1 MIENAHASAAR
12 STNPLAG
19 PVGVARSDSN
29 SGTDSETGSETVSG
43 LTVLIPAYKPSKELI
58 PLVKSIL
65 EARFGWIVVVDDG
78 SGAEFDPIFRELDA
92 IEGVTVLHH
101 AVNLGKGVAL
111 RYGLNHIAVYAPE
124 TQGVITADADG
135 QHLPDDIL
143 KVGHM
148 LLEHPD
154 VLVMGSRDFQGE
166 VPLRSRFGNVMT
178 QYVFKVFA
186 PSKLSDTQTGLRGI
200 PLSLIPNLLVVPG
213 DRYEYEMRML
223 IELKM
228 QGVEMVECPIETVYE
243 DDNESSH
250 FRAVRDSMK
259 IYSVFT
265 RFLLI
270 SFTTFLI
277 DVVVF
282 SIVDWTTNNIAL
294 SMVIARLVAGVYQF
308 TVVRGFVF
316 KSNRSVVSSAF
327 WYTLLVAAS
336 GLVSYALITA
346 ATLVS
351 SVDVVVLK
359 VVSETLL
366 IIANFSI
373 QRLLIFPMTSSRTSD
388 TA

>member
-1 MIENAHASAAR
+1 MIENNHASAAR
-12 STNPLAG
+12 STNPLAE
-19 PVGVARSDSN
+19 PVVADG
-29 SGTDSETGSETVSG
+29 SGTDSGSGFGTVSG

-58 PLVKSIL
+58 PLIRSIL
-65 EARFGWIVVVDDG
+65 ETRFGWVVVVDDG
-78 SGAEFDPIFRELDA
+78 SGAEFNAIFQELDA
-92 IEGVTVLHH
+92 MEGVTVLHH

-135 QHLPDDIL
+135 QHLPEDIL
-143 KVGHM
+143 KVGHK
-148 LLEHPD
+148 LLENPN
-154 VLVMGSRDFQGE
+154 VLVMGSRNFQGD

-277 DVVVF
+277 DVIVF

-327 WYTLLVAAS
+327 WYALLVAAS

-388 TA
+388 SA